1 MKKVL
6 CLVMVAVAILATT
19 GCTLRQTPQDSG
31 SGRTSSMTSDPFLG
45 IDYADDEIGRPDPTR
60 ATAREARPD
69 PMDPM
74 EQFFQK
80 GGFANIMANPAPPIL
95 NPEQEMQPQTLAA
108 QNPPPQRMAAPT
120 PMPAPMPAYRT
131 AAPMQ
136 PMQPMQPTGVAFPMT
151 AQNRMAVPTYP
162 LNPGAEPTTVMNF
175 ADDAPQHVSLIYP
188 SPEYGIIK
196 LDKVIAKE
204 ASVGQPF
211 TYSIIVT
218 NLTNTTLT
226 SIVLTEEMDIHFQL
240 GSAVP
245 QGQRLENQIMWRVDA
260 LGPKASERI
269 EISGVPT
276 TMDPLRHCTSITY
289 AVQACSNIHVV
300 KPQLELARKVPSE
313 ALLCDLIAVEYT
325 IQNVGTGAARDVQ
338 IRESLPAGLLT
349 ENGNNTLQF
358 EAGTLLS
365 GQSRTFTVRLRAS
378 RTGVYV
384 NKAQA
389 ESTSNIRAESVATAT
404 TVRQPILEVVK
415 QGPPRLYLGRPASYE
430 ITVTN
435 RGDGVARD
443 TLLEDMLPAGVTGV
457 EASAGAD
464 ITGAKLMW
472 QLGTIPAGTAKTV
485 RVSYKPSTT
494 GVLTSTATAAAYCT
508 EPVATTVSTSVI
520 GIPAVRLDVVDL
532 EDPVE
537 VGGVVTYVLTAIN
550 EGSAPDRNI
559 RLVCHLEENL
569 TFISASGPTQASNMG
584 RTLNFGALPSLT
596 PGEKATWR
604 VKARASQAGGVR
616 FRVTMGSDQL
626 TRPVEQTEATFL
638 YE

>member
-1 MKKVL
+1 MKNVL
-6 CLVMVAVAILATT
+6 CLVMVTVAMMAVP
-19 GCTLRQTPQDSG
+19 GCTVRQSPQDSG
-31 SGRTSSMTSDPFLG
+31 NRRTSSMSNDPFLG
-45 IDYADDEIGRPDPTR
+45 IDYAEDDIGRADPMQGST
-60 ATAREARPD
+60 REARPD

-74 EQFFQK
+74 EQFFQQ

-95 NPEQEMQPQTLAA
+95 NPETELPPQTQPA
-108 QNPPPQRMAAPT
+108 QGLPLQSTSMQTPVSPAPT
-120 PMPAPMPAYRT
+120 PVYRT

-136 PMQPMQPTGVAFPMT
+136 PMNTAYPMT
-151 AQNRMAVPTYP
+151 AQGGTMVPTYP
-162 LNPGAEPTTVMNF
+162 MNPGAEPTTVMSV
-175 ADDAPQHVSLIYP
+175 ADDSPQHVSLIYP
-188 SPEYGIIK
+188 SPEYGILK

-204 ASVGQPF
+204 ANVGQPF

-226 SIVLTEEMDIHFQL
+226 NIVLTEEMAIHFQL
-240 GSAVP
+240 GSVVP

-276 TMDPLRHCTSITY
+276 SMDPLKHCTSITY

-300 KPQLELARKVPSE
+300 KPELELARKVPSE

-325 IQNVGTGAARDVQ
+325 VQNVGTGAARNVQ
-338 IRESLPAGLLT
+338 LRENLPAGLLT
-349 ENGNNTLQF
+349 ENGNNALQF
-358 EAGTLLS
+358 EAGTLLA
-365 GQSRTFTVRLRAS
+365 GQSRTFTARLRAS

-404 TVRQPILEVVK
+404 TVRQPILEVAK

-485 RVSYKPSTT
+485 RVSYKPSNT
-494 GVLTSTATAAAYCT
+494 GVLTSTATASAYCT
-508 EPVATTVSTSVI
+508 EPVATTVNTSVI

-537 VGGVVTYVLTAIN
+537 VGGVVTYVLTVIN

-569 TFISASGPTQASNMG
+569 TYISSSGPTQASNMG
-584 RTLNFGALPSLT
+584 RTLNFGPLPSLT

-604 VKARASQAGGVR
+604 VKTRASQAGGVR
-616 FRVTMGSDQL
+616 FRVTMSSDQL
-626 TRPVEQTEATFL
+626 TRPVEHTEATFL